1 MAKIKFSALVSEMS
15 GKLNGSVVVRGK
27 SGAFIRNRV
36 IPINA
41 NTASQNAVRQNF
53 AIISKAWSNLTETQ
67 RATWNAGVENWKYS
81 NLFADIKKLS
91 GKALFQ
97 KLNSNLVL
105 NGFALINNC
114 PEKSEFTAIK
124 IVEAV
129 ILNDF
134 TNTIEIGTIDES
146 NFPASNNAYIL
157 KLSNIGNSGTYKFQ
171 NLTKIAIIPNVEDV
185 ATVAFNT
192 DQVIAGL
199 EAKGGVIAGK
209 VYGIEIFALNITTGE
224 TTPSLNTR
232 IVIGEA

>member
-15 GKLNGSVVVRGK
+15 GKLNGSVIVRGK
-27 SGAFIRNRV
+27 SGAFVRNRV

-41 NTASQNAVRQNF
+41 NTTSQSAARQNF
-53 AIISKAWSNLTETQ
+53 AIISKAWSSLTEAQ
-67 RATWNAGVENWKYS
+67 RATWNSGVENWKYS

-105 NGFALINNC
+105 NGFASITEC
-114 PEKSEFTAIK
+114 PQKSEFPAIK

-157 KLSNIGNSGTYKFQ
+157 KLSNIGNAGTYKFQ
-171 NLTKIAIIPNVEDV
+171 NYTKIAVIPNVENLT
-185 ATVAFNT
+185 TVAFDT
-192 DQVIAGL
+192 DEVIAGL
-199 EAKGGVIAGK
+199 EKKGGVIAGK
-209 VYGIEIFALNITTGE
+209 VYGIEIFAINTLTGE
-224 TTPSLNTR
+224 TTPSINAR